1 MLYRHILLLGLSI
14 GLFVSTVAQAANIQG
29 PRRSALQK
37 LQDGDAVRKR
47 LLLREGR
54 FEVSPSFGFTLND
67 AYRRNALFG
76 VKLDYHIKDNWAVG
90 TSLLMG
96 VSFDS
101 ALAEQLNAKRQ
112 SRVNEGS
119 FSDVGL
125 LGSLD
130 LTYTPLFGKVA
141 FMGRKVL
148 NYDFQISVGG
158 GVANLS
164 GSTEIEGLVP
174 VAVAGA
180 GLRVF
185 TDKWMAVNIQVRDYL
200 YSSALN
206 AVADANTDEQATRAE
221 TEVRNNFT
229 FTLGYSF
236 LFPRVPK
243 VSE

>member
-1 MLYRHILLLGLSI
+1 MQYRQLLLVGCIFGLLLPTI
-14 GLFVSTVAQAANIQG
+14 CQAANIQG

-47 LLLREGR
+47 LLLRESR
-54 FEVSPSFGFTLND
+54 FEVTPTLGFTLND

-76 VKLDYHIKDNWAVG
+76 VKLDYHFRDNLAVG
-90 TSLLMG
+90 TALLVG

-101 ALAEQLNAKRQ
+101 ALAEQLNAKRKE
-112 SRVNEGS
+112 RIAKGS

-125 LGSLD
+125 LGSVD

-141 FMGRKVL
+141 FLGRKVL
-148 NYDFQISVGG
+148 NYDFQVSLGG

-164 GSTEIEGLVP
+164 GSKDVEGLIP

-180 GLRVF
+180 GLRIFV
-185 TDKWMAVNIQVRDYL
+185 DRWMAVNLQVRDYL

-206 AVADANTDEQATRAE
+206 SIADVTTDEQETRADSA
-221 TEVRNNFT
+221 VRNNFV
-229 FTLGYSF
+229 FTMGYSF
-236 LFPRVPK
+236 LFPKVPK
-243 VSE
+243 VSD